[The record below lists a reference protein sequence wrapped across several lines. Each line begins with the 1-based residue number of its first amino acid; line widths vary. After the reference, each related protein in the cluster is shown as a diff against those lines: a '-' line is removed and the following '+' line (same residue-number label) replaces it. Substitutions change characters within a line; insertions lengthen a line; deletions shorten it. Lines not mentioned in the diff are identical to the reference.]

1 MVVRTDQGVA
11 AARSVDHPLGPAAGP
26 VLVSRIDDP
35 DPAVRANA
43 ARHRE
48 LVAGL
53 RARLATA
60 SSGPAA
66 ARQRHVARGKLS
78 PRARVDARR

>member
-1 MVVRTDQGVA
+1 MVVRTDQAVA

-26 VLVSRIDDP
+26 VLVSRIDDT
-35 DPAVRANA
+35 VRANV

-48 LVAGL
+48 LVADL

-60 SSGPAA
+60 SSGSAA
-66 ARQRHVARGKLS
+66 ARQRHVARGKLL
-78 PRARVDARR
+78 PRDRVDARR